1 MSIDIEQKKKA
12 LDAALLQ
19 IEKQYGKG
27 AVMKLGDPSVQ
38 MNIETIPTGSLSLE
52 DWAESLRAG
61 SLRSTDPSPPVRLQ

>member
-52 DWAESLRAG
+52 RRHRGLHR
-61 SLRSTDPSPPVRLQ
+61 R

>member
-52 DWAESLRAG
+52 SLRAG
-61 SLRSTDPSPPVRLQ
+61 SLRSMDPSPPVRLQ